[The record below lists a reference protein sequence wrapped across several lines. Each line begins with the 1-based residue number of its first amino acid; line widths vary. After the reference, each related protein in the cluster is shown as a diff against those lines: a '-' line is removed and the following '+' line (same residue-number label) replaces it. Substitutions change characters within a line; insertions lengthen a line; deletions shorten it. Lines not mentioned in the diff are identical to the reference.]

1 MVFFTLIAE
10 RRRAVGK
17 EYLGGCGYFAIIPWC
32 LDAFSAILYRLLCED
47 SSCNMMFDLLDNYS
61 IEDIFLDDCV
71 GDLFLLFHMLSFLWS
86 FNGCHLTQLCTLV
99 EYRTLGEYAFCSI
112 WL

>member
-1 MVFFTLIAE
+1 M
-10 RRRAVGK
+10 GK
-17 EYLGGCGYFAIIPWC
+17 EYLGGCGYFAIIYRG
-32 LDAFSAILYRLLCED
+32 LFISAILYRLELCED

-86 FNGCHLTQLCTLV
+86 FGGCHLTHV
-99 EYRTLGEYAFCSI
+99 PLGGTSLFDMVVT
-112 WL
+112 